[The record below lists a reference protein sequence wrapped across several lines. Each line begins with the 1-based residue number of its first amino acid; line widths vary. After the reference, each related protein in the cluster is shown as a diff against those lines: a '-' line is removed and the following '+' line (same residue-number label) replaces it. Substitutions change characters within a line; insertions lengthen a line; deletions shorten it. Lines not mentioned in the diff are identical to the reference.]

1 MLISVATANFYFMPF
16 DETLDIIAEAGF
28 QNIELDLFW
37 EWKQLNMAQHLKDL
51 PISQAIRAIHQS
63 GLTVTS
69 IHDGG
74 GVLPDSQAVSAYINP
89 LLTETMQQ
97 LGYSPLYLVFHPPH
111 VDGSPDTDW
120 FERISDDI
128 SRMLDLYRNTCNYIT
143 LENLPLL
150 NGFCVPLITPAALW
164 AYATQNGLGITVDTT
179 HYAQINV
186 DLLQAARILQGS
198 VRSVHLSDYQAGRT
212 HVFIGEGDLDLNGF
226 LKLVD
231 PSVLEA
237 VTLECSVSL
246 PDKSDRQMSHAEM
259 VDRMKLA
266 KATVENMV
274 EV

>member
-16 DETLDIIAEAGF
+16 EETLEIIAEAGF
-28 QNIELDLFW
+28 QNIELDLYW
-37 EWKQLNMAQHLKDL
+37 GWKQWNMAQHLRDL
-51 PISQAIRAIHQS
+51 PISHAIRAIHQS

-89 LLTETMQQ
+89 LLTETIQQ

-111 VDGSPDTDW
+111 VDGSPDIDW
-120 FERISDDI
+120 WEQISDDI
-128 SRMLDLYRNTCNYIT
+128 SRMLDPYRIMCKYIT
-143 LENLPLL
+143 LENMPLF
-150 NGFCVPLITPAALW
+150 NGFSVPLITPADLR
-164 AYATQNGLGITVDTT
+164 AYATQNGLGVTVDTT

-186 DLLQAARILQGS
+186 DLLHAARILQGS
-198 VRSVHLSDYQAGRT
+198 IRSVHLSDYQAGRT
-212 HVFIGEGDLDLNGF
+212 HVFIGEGDLNLNGF

-231 PSVLEA
+231 PSVLDA

-266 KATVENMV
+266 KSMVESMV